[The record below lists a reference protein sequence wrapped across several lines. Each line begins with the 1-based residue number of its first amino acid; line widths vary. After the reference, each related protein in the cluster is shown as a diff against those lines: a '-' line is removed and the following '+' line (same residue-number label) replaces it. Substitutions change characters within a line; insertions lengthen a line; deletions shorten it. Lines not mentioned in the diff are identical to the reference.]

1 MVRIAISGSVGSGKT
16 TLAKELGKK
25 LSYEIIHLNEL
36 AKKYKIEEIKDL
48 QTFDFDLDSLLDD
61 FEDVLKQGKY
71 NNCSIE
77 SHFSQYI
84 NPELIDVLVIVNRD
98 LKELKQEYKIRNYN
112 TQKIQDNLEVESFN
126 LCFYE
131 AEEQGYIVGTSE
143 VLGSTNIQ
151 EHNEENKG
159 YVFAFDNSKSIED
172 LVEKVVRKLKKLEL
186 IEVQNE

>member
-71 NNCSIE
+71 NNCIIE

>member
-1 MVRIAISGSVGSGKT
+1 MVKIAISGSVGSGKT

-61 FEDVLKQGKY
+61 FEDALKQGKY
-71 NNCSIE
+71 NNCIIE

-98 LKELKQEYKIRNYN
+98 LKELKQEYKLRNYN